1 VGILQGL
8 LAWLR
13 KSASKI
19 VQAIFGWAVRALFGT
34 PEESEKTMLSAVV
47 ASAAAW
53 PLLLIGIP
61 FPKIAAFV
69 IAFVPIPKWVPS
81 GWIRGI
87 WIALAV
93 AVPVG
98 VGIALASRGAARQR
112 RSAWSTA
119 LHGFPV
125 TAALSMAFLTAFL
138 TSPIRRMLAAAKRRE
153 DVTIPLLLGRD
164 HYAAAAETIRE
175 SLEQHDLP
183 TRRGEPPW
191 ILTAP
196 SRVLRALGGS
206 MLRDRIPRE
215 LCFYRGEAIDV
226 VVNPNGVTLQA
237 QEETA
242 ARAHALISEMATLG
256 PGLQTTDSNAQRI
269 ERRLKDVVEVF
280 ERDRSS
286 HTGSTVLLERLDE
299 IGRELEHTQVPFDDW
314 QVLYREILQMAR
326 AIRGRPQILGTE
338 RRHTMEEERRPRAA
352 WPPRP
357 ARSITAMSTPQ
368 LVAGLTTE
376 VRELARKEVELAKAE
391 LRVDIKA
398 EAKSVTW
405 FAVAAILGICFVNM
419 LFVAA
424 ALLVARWLD
433 PPIAALA
440 VAGLLLVLAVI
451 FGLVGKAALVKPMET
466 TRRTLNESWTW
477 AKNRIA

>member
-1 VGILQGL
+1 MGILQGL
-8 LAWLR
+8 IAWLR
-13 KSASKI
+13 KSAGKI

-34 PEESEKTMLSAVV
+34 PEESEKPMLSAVV
-47 ASAAAW
+47 AGAAAW

-69 IAFVPIPKWVPS
+69 IAFVPIPKWVAS
-81 GWIRGI
+81 GWIRAI
-87 WIALAV
+87 WIVLAA
-93 AVPVG
+93 AVPVA
-98 VGIALASRGAARQR
+98 VGIALASRGAERQR
-112 RSAWSTA
+112 RGAWSTA

-138 TSPIRRMLAAAKRRE
+138 TSPIRRIVAAAKRRE

-164 HYAAAAETIRE
+164 QYAAAAETIR
-175 SLEQHDLP
+175 STLEEHELP
-183 TRRGEPPW
+183 ARRAKPPW
-191 ILTAP
+191 LLTAP

-215 LCFYRGEAIDV
+215 LCFYRGESIDV

-237 QEETA
+237 EKETA
-242 ARAHALISEMATLG
+242 ARAHALICEMATLG
-256 PGLQTTDSNAQRI
+256 PGLQTVDSDAQRI
-269 ERRLKDVVEVF
+269 ERSLKDVCQVF
-280 ERDRSS
+280 MRDPAS
-286 HTGSTVLLERLDE
+286 HTGSAVLLERLDE
-299 IGRELEHTQVPFDDW
+299 IGQELEHTHLPYDDW

-338 RRHTMEEERRPRAA
+338 RRDPMEEERKPREA

-357 ARSITAMSTPQ
+357 ARGITSMSTPQ
-368 LVAGLTTE
+368 LVAGLTTQM
-376 VRELARKEVELAKAE
+376 RELARKEVELAKAE
-391 LRVDIKA
+391 LRVDLKA

-405 FAVAAILGICFVNM
+405 FAAAAITGLCFVNM

-440 VAGLLLVLAVI
+440 VAGLLLVLGVI
-451 FGLVGKAALVKPMET
+451 FGLAGKASLVKPMET
-466 TRRTLNESWTW
+466 TRRTLNESWSW